1 MHCLEVVGG
10 TTSKENVVKC
20 GFGSLERVA
29 KGSRAA
35 GRASYLPSPWS
46 GITAVGVSVQ
56 RLQSS

>member
-1 MHCLEVVGG
+1 MHCLEVIGG

-46 GITAVGVSVQ
+46 GITAVGVSV
-56 RLQSS
+56 